1 MGNRWIP
8 TADRLPDQR
17 GAYGRFL
24 SRHYW
29 MTRIEGIICRRN
41 EAEKS
46 SGEIDSSIM
55 RNWRAGMM
63 QRRWRDSED
72 QHTRV

>member
-1 MGNRWIP
+1 M
-8 TADRLPDQR
+8 
-17 GAYGRFL
+17 
-24 SRHYW
+24 
-29 MTRIEGIICRRN
+29 IICRRN

-63 QRRWRDSED
+63 QKRWRDSKD
-72 QHTRV
+72 RLTRA

>member
-8 TADRLPDQR
+8 TADQLPDQR

-29 MTRIEGIICRRN
+29 NDKDRR
-41 EAEKS
+41 
-46 SGEIDSSIM
+46 
-55 RNWRAGMM
+55 
-63 QRRWRDSED
+63 
-72 QHTRV
+72 

>member
-29 MTRIEGIICRRN
+29 NDKER
-41 EAEKS
+41 

-63 QRRWRDSED
+63 QRRWRDLSD
-72 QHTRV
+72 RLTRA